1 MSLLETDKTLKSKK
15 QSICF
20 FSHSSDLYGAER
32 CLIDLIKIL
41 ISKGIHCTIVMP
53 DNGPLKLLCE
63 ELNIPVKTYIG
74 FSWWCSKEKTSQETI
89 FKNIMI
95 ILQNNFKKITDFIK
109 ENSTNVIY
117 SQTVVSP
124 LGAIFAEYLN
134 LPHFWGIREF
144 GKIEY
149 KFSFGFKMSMEALFK
164 TSQLIL
170 SVSETV
176 SKVVL
181 DKNHFNENVKINYV
195 KVNIHDIFSKS
206 YFKPFKE
213 IIKIGI
219 FGTINQNKN
228 QLDIIK
234 STLILLQKGYKI
246 KLFIVGSW
254 DIQYYKLLNQ
264 YIKSSYYSDNIVFTG
279 NTENPF
285 EIMKDMNIV
294 VSCSISEGFGR
305 TLIEAILLKIP
316 IIYANSSTPKEIYK
330 NYEHGLAYK
339 LYDKINLSDKIIYT
353 IQNIDQTIKR
363 VEKAYNYVNSY
374 FTEERYSKPIIDALN
389 KINQTTFYRE
399 KKYVSNLVLS
409 NNLEKK
415 IRIKQ
420 NYLNELLANKSI
432 KKVFFGASSVL
443 EKNFNILKN
452 LNIIPDYICD
462 NDTKKHKQYFKNYEI
477 ISPSEVFEQ
486 NETFLV
492 FITSSYVNE
501 IKKQLSSYN
510 NIHYIDS
517 CLNLLNTITINLDLR
532 FDITVNNS

>member
-20 FSHSSDLYGAER
+20 FSHSSDLNGAER

-74 FSWWCSKEKTSQETI
+74 FSWWCSKEKPSQETI

-95 ILQNNFKKITDFIK
+95 ILQNNFKKITDVIK

-144 GKIEY
+144 GELDHKL
-149 KFSFGFKMSMEALFK
+149 KFSFDFKKSMEEMFK
-164 TSQLIL
+164 TSQCVL

-181 DKNHFNENVKINYV
+181 DKNHLDEKVKINYL
-195 KVNIHDIFSKS
+195 KVNIHDSFSNS

-305 TLIEAILLKIP
+305 TLIEAIILKIP

-339 LYDKINLSDKIIYT
+339 LYDEINLSDKIIYT

-363 VEKAYNYVNSY
+363 VEKAYNYVNNY

-389 KINQTTFYRE
+389 KINQTNFYRE

-501 IKKQLSSYN
+501 IKKQLASYN
-510 NIHYIDS
+510 NIHYIDNF
-517 CLNLLNTITINLDLR
+517 LDLLNTITINLDLK
-532 FDITVNNS
+532 FNIIIN